1 MTLPR
6 PLAGVR
12 VLDFTWVRAGP
23 WATRWLGV
31 LGAEV
36 IKVEWP
42 ENLDLLRQDRATVP
56 PGLELAP
63 NNTGQFAD
71 TNVHKL
77 SLSLN
82 VRTPRGLALI
92 KQLLSVS
99 DIVVENFRAGVMD
112 RWGIGYQEMQRLR
125 PDIIYVSISGF
136 GHTGRHRG
144 YTTLGPSAQ
153 ALSGLTFLSGLPGKP
168 PVGWGW
174 SYLDDTGGLY
184 GAMSALTALR
194 HRNATGQGQ
203 HVDLSQMITGIPLIG
218 PAFLDHTVN
227 GRPARREGYPPG
239 NRTVWPGAPLVNNYR
254 GPTTAPH
261 NAYRTQDGGY
271 NDWCVIACFSDQEWQ
286 NLVRLMGSPAWA
298 TDARFS
304 SLKGRIQHQEEL
316 DQGIEAWSQT
326 LDKYALTE
334 QCQAAGVRAM
344 PVQSPEDRVE
354 NDPQLQARGMYTELD
369 HPVLG
374 RRKFQSTPF
383 KLSRS
388 SVEVDTLAPLM
399 GQHNQEVLE
408 GLLGISHQELREGY
422 QDGTFWPREMPL
434 YPYIQ
439 EALSTPLKPLTAV
452 GPELRPEV
460 ESLDRVGLV
469 EPPSRTQQPS
479 DGPPGPLAG
488 LRVLELAD
496 EKGQFCGKLLA
507 DLGADVIKIEPP
519 GGQNT
524 RSVGPFLDDLPHPE
538 RSLSF
543 WHYNTSKRAITLDL
557 ESEDGRALFRSLVPT
572 ADIVL
577 ESYSL
582 GYLPSLGL
590 GYEDLAPLN
599 PKLIMCSLT
608 PFGQTGPWRDYQTCD
623 LLHLAAGGQMASCGY
638 DPADVPDAPPIAPGG
653 GGGWHIG
660 SHYAYIAILAALYHR
675 DLTGQGQYVDAS
687 IHEACALTTEMHVNI
702 YIYSGRMVHRHTGRH
717 ATPDMSDRTQ
727 FATKDGRW
735 VVINRTGSTMT
746 PPRIRWLVDWMNSY
760 GLAQDLVEERYQS
773 ISVLQENSL
782 HVAQV
787 LTDFFASRPQKEVW
801 HAGQEQGLP
810 WGAIRSMDE
819 IIDDPHLQDRG
830 VFVEV
835 GHPELGRSFTYPGP
849 AAIYN
854 GSPWRISRRAPLV
867 GEHNAEILGGE
878 LGLSKE
884 DLVLLAESGVI

>member
-1 MTLPR
+1 MSQPR

-42 ENLDLLRQDRATVP
+42 ENLTPGRRQKVTTIEEIHSRRNAS
-56 PGLELAP
+56 GA
-63 NNTGQFAD
+63 FAD
-71 TNVHKL
+71 ASVHKL
-77 SLSLN
+77 SLTIN
-82 VRTPRGLALI
+82 VRTPKGLELI
-92 KQLLSVS
+92 KQLLAIS
-99 DIVVENFRAGVMD
+99 DIVIENFRAGVMD

-125 PDIIYVSISGF
+125 PDIIYVSLSGF
-136 GHTGRHRG
+136 GHTGPYHS
-144 YTTLGPSAQ
+144 YTTIGPSAQ
-153 ALSGLTFLSGLPGKP
+153 AVSGLTFLSGLPGKP
-168 PVGWGW
+168 PAGWGW

-218 PAFLDHTVN
+218 PAFLDRTVN

-239 NRTVWPGAPLVNNYR
+239 NRTVWPGTPVVNNYR
-254 GPTTAPH
+254 GPITAPH
-261 NAYRTQDGGY
+261 NAYRTQGGGY
-271 NDWCVIACFSDQEWQ
+271 NDWCTIACFSAQEWQ
-286 NLVRLMGSPAWA
+286 NLVRLMGGPAWA

-304 SLKGRIQHQEEL
+304 TLKGRIQHQEEL

-354 NDPQLQARGMYTELD
+354 NDPQLRARGMYTELD

-388 SVEVDTLAPLM
+388 SVEVQQLSPLL

-408 GLLGISHQELREGY
+408 GLLGLSHQELLVGY

-439 EALSTPLKPLTAV
+439 EALSTPLKPLTAETSPSE
-452 GPELRPEV
+452 GPPMSR
-460 ESLDRVGLV
+460 LV
-469 EPPSRTQQPS
+469 EPPRRTQQSS

-507 DLGADVIKIEPP
+507 DLGADVVKIEPP

-524 RSVGPFLDDLPHPE
+524 RTVGPFLEDLPHPE

-543 WHYNTSKRAITLDL
+543 WHYNTSKRGITLDL
-557 ESEDGRALFRSLVPT
+557 ETEDGRGLFRSLVAT
-572 ADIVL
+572 ADVVL
-577 ESYSL
+577 ESYPP
-582 GYLPSLGL
+582 GYLSSLGL
-590 GYEDLAPLN
+590 GHENLAPLN
-599 PKLIMCSLT
+599 PRLIMCSLT

-623 LLHLAAGGQMASCGY
+623 LLHLAVGGQMACCGY
-638 DPADVPDAPPIAPGG
+638 DPEDVPDAPPIAPGG
-653 GGGWHIG
+653 GNAWHMG
-660 SHYAYIAILAALYHR
+660 AHYACIAILGAIYHR
-675 DLTGQGQYVDAS
+675 SRTGLGQYIDAS
-687 IHEACALTTEMHVNI
+687 IHEACALNTEGHVNV
-702 YIYSGRMVHRHTGRH
+702 YIESGQVVRRHTGRH
-717 ATPDMSDRTQ
+717 STPAGSELTQ
-727 FATKDGRW
+727 FATKEGKW
-735 VVINRTGSTMT
+735 VNISRAIDLT
-746 PPRIRWLVDWMNSY
+746 PPMLRTLAEWMDGY
-760 GLAQDLVEERYQS
+760 GLAQDLFDERYQS
-773 ISVLQENSL
+773 IATILENSSNL
-782 HVAQV
+782 SGV
-787 LTDFFASRPQKEVW
+787 LANFFATMPQEEIW
-801 HAGQEQGLP
+801 HGGQERGLP

-819 IIDDPHLQDRG
+819 IIDDLHLQDRG
-830 VFVEV
+830 VLVEV
-835 GHPELGRSFTYPGP
+835 EHPELGRRFTYPGHP
-849 AAIYN
+849 AIYH
-854 GSPWRISRRAPLV
+854 GSPWRISRRAPLI
-867 GEHNAEILGGE
+867 GEHNGEILGGE

-884 DLVLLAESGVI
+884 ELSLLAESKVI

>member
-1 MTLPR
+1 MSQPR

-42 ENLDLLRQDRATVP
+42 ENLTPGRRQKVTTIEEIHSRRNAS
-56 PGLELAP
+56 GA
-63 NNTGQFAD
+63 FAD
-71 TNVHKL
+71 ASVHKL
-77 SLSLN
+77 SLTIN
-82 VRTPRGLALI
+82 VRTPKGLELI
-92 KQLLSVS
+92 KQLLAIS
-99 DIVVENFRAGVMD
+99 DIVIENFRAGVMD

-125 PDIIYVSISGF
+125 PDIIYVSLSGF
-136 GHTGRHRG
+136 GHTGPYHS
-144 YTTLGPSAQ
+144 YTTIGPSAQ
-153 ALSGLTFLSGLPGKP
+153 AVSGLTFLSGLPGKP
-168 PVGWGW
+168 PAGWGW

-239 NRTVWPGAPLVNNYR
+239 NRTVWPGTPVVNNYR
-254 GPTTAPH
+254 GPITAPH
-261 NAYRTQDGGY
+261 NAYRTQGGGY
-271 NDWCVIACFSDQEWQ
+271 NDWCTIACFSAQEWQ
-286 NLVRLMGSPAWA
+286 NLVRLMGGPAWA

-304 SLKGRIQHQEEL
+304 TLKGRIQHQEEL

-334 QCQAAGVRAM
+334 QCQAAGVQAM

-354 NDPQLQARGMYTELD
+354 NDPQLRARGMYTELD

-388 SVEVDTLAPLM
+388 SVEVQQLSPLL

-408 GLLGISHQELREGY
+408 GLLGLSHQELLVGY

-439 EALSTPLKPLTAV
+439 EALSTPLKPLTAETSPSE
-452 GPELRPEV
+452 GPTMSR
-460 ESLDRVGLV
+460 LV
-469 EPPSRTQQPS
+469 EPPRRTQQSS
-479 DGPPGPLAG
+479 DGPPGPLAS

-507 DLGADVIKIEPP
+507 DLGADVVKIEPP

-524 RSVGPFLDDLPHPE
+524 RSVGPFLEDLPHPE

-543 WHYNTSKRAITLDL
+543 WHYNTSKRGITLDL
-557 ESEDGRALFRSLVPT
+557 ETEDGRGLFRSLVAT
-572 ADIVL
+572 ADVVL
-577 ESYSL
+577 ESYPP
-582 GYLPSLGL
+582 GYLSSLGL
-590 GYEDLAPLN
+590 GHENLAPLN
-599 PKLIMCSLT
+599 PRLIMCSLT

-623 LLHLAAGGQMASCGY
+623 LLHLAVGGQMACCGY
-638 DPADVPDAPPIAPGG
+638 DPEDVPDAPPIAPGG
-653 GGGWHIG
+653 GNAWHMG
-660 SHYAYIAILAALYHR
+660 AHYACIAILGAIYHR
-675 DLTGQGQYVDAS
+675 SRTGLGQYIDAS
-687 IHEACALTTEMHVNI
+687 IHEACALNTEGHVNV
-702 YIYSGRMVHRHTGRH
+702 YIESGQVVRRHTGRH
-717 ATPDMSDRTQ
+717 STPAGSELTQ
-727 FATKDGRW
+727 FATKEGKW
-735 VVINRTGSTMT
+735 VNISRAIDLT
-746 PPRIRWLVDWMNSY
+746 PPMLRTLAEWMDGY
-760 GLAQDLVEERYQS
+760 GLAQDLFDERYQS
-773 ISVLQENSL
+773 IATILENSSHL
-782 HVAQV
+782 SGV
-787 LTDFFASRPQKEVW
+787 LANFFATMPQEEIW
-801 HAGQEQGLP
+801 HGGQERGLP

-819 IIDDPHLQDRG
+819 IIDDLHLQDRG
-830 VFVEV
+830 VLVEV
-835 GHPELGRSFTYPGP
+835 EHPELGRRFTYPGHP
-849 AAIYN
+849 AIYH
-854 GSPWRISRRAPLV
+854 GSPWRISRRAPLI
-867 GEHNAEILGGE
+867 GEHNGEILGGE

-884 DLVLLAESGVI
+884 ELSLLAESKVI